1 MVIVSGSCRFGL
13 WFVNVNWSGDTV
25 FHLKF
30 STIGVL
36 GQVPLL
42 IQKYCFGHYVD
53 LTPLNS
59 IATSTD
65 SMYSK
70 IFQRVRK
77 IPYGETATYG
87 EIARQ
92 IQTSPR
98 VVGQAMSCN
107 PTPLII
113 PCHRIIGTHDIGG
126 FSFSIEIKKALLAME
141 QHGIHRLNRKR
152 KS

>member
-1 MVIVSGSCRFGL
+1 MVIVSGSCRFEL

-25 FHLKF
+25 FDLKF
-30 STIGVL
+30 STTGAS
-36 GQVPLL
+36 GPVPLL
-42 IQKYCFGHYVD
+42 IKKYCIGKYAN
-53 LTPLNS
+53 LTSLNS
-59 IATSTD
+59 IAISND
-65 SMYSK
+65 SIYSK
-70 IFQRVRK
+70 IFQLVRE

-98 VVGQAMSCN
+98 VVGQAMSRN

-113 PCHRIIGTHDIGG
+113 PCHRIIGAHDIGG

-141 QHGIHRLNRKR
+141 QHEIHRLNRKR